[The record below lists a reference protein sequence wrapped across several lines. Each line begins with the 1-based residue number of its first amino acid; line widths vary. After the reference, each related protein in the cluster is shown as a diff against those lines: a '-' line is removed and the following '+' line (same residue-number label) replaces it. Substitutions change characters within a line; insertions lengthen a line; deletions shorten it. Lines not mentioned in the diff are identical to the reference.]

1 MGGSLK
7 VLGLAEELVT
17 FSDFDAALDQLKL
30 IGEAIEI
37 PLVAFLDDLS
47 SASSVL
53 RIAGRTKRA
62 PSRRFIEFSRVFE
75 QRQYR
80 LSSPIYLACRTEHLP
95 FVWRADERAPAIAN
109 SGAAKWRSREFVKT
123 YGVRGGLCV
132 PIHAPC
138 GRIGCVLFIDRH
150 GVDLEHCLVMHRAAL
165 ILAGIYLMN
174 LCQDR
179 SAAAI
184 AAKTINYLTRREV
197 ECVTLAGRGLTDKEI
212 AKELR
217 VGPGTARFHIDNAIK
232 KLSAQTRVQAVAKA
246 AQLGLI
252 GSIA

>member
-1 MGGSLK
+1 M
-7 VLGLAEELVT
+7 
-17 FSDFDAALDQLKL
+17 
-30 IGEAIEI
+30 
-37 PLVAFLDDLS
+37 
-47 SASSVL
+47 
-53 RIAGRTKRA
+53 
-62 PSRRFIEFSRVFE
+62 
-75 QRQYR
+75 
-80 LSSPIYLACRTEHLP
+80 SSPVYLACRTEHLP
-95 FVWRADERAPAIAN
+95 FIWRADSLGPATV
-109 SGAAKWRSREFVKT
+109 SPGAVKWKGLEFVKT

-138 GRIGCVLFIDRH
+138 GRIGCLLFIDRH
-150 GVDLEHCLVMHRAAL
+150 GVDLEQCLETHRAAL

-179 SAAAI
+179 SAAAT
-184 AAKTINYLTRREV
+184 AAKAINYLTRREI

-217 VGPGTARFHIDNAIK
+217 LGPGTARFHIDNAIK